1 MNQRAPSNGIK
12 NDLLSLIAN
21 HFLRK
26 FCFSVDCLV
35 VLLILIVVSL
45 DQPDDGWPSLVVVS
59 GDDHPGFGGQV
70 LLVHVGVLLKQGRV
84 KRTTVVSTKSWKE
97 EITLR
102 QQKNKVRT
110 TRLLE
115 HFKVRMVSSMAK
127 FYYFLFNIYFKSCS

>member
-59 GDDHPGFGGQV
+59 GDDHPGLGGQV
-70 LLVHVGVLLKQGRV
+70 LLVHVGVLLKQCRV
-84 KRTTVVSTKSWKE
+84 KRTTVVSTKSCKE
-97 EITLR
+97 AITILR
-102 QQKNKVRT
+102 QQIKNKDRT
-110 TRLLE
+110 TWTFGIFWSKDGFINGKILLI
-115 HFKVRMVSSMAK
+115 V
-127 FYYFLFNIYFKSCS
+127 I